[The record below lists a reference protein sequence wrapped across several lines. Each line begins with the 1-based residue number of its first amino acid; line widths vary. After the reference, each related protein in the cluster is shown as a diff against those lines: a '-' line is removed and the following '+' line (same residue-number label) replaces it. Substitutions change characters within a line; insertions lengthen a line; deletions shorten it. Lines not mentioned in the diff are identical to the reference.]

1 MTPSAAY
8 AKKKKKRSSVKNF
21 CLSHTTTN
29 KKNPKSLFPGYFNLT
44 LMPPLKAFCQ
54 EVKTAKIQNLIKL
67 ASSDR
72 SSVDPFLT
80 ASGQLPKN
88 SPHAVAP
95 ADSPQ
100 VNLHISLQSPV
111 LKSGIYH

>member
-1 MTPSAAY
+1 MSPSAAL
-8 AKKKKKRSSVKNF
+8 AKKKKIVLCEKL
-21 CLSHTTTN
+21 LSLTYNNN
-29 KKNPKSLFPGYFNLT
+29 KQKNPKSLFPGYFNLT

-54 EVKTAKIQNLIKL
+54 EVKTAKIQNLIKM